1 MFPFALSSIDTSIV
15 TAYKSGM
22 GDSAPSR
29 AAANHLCVL
38 VHGLWGNPNHLS
50 YLTSSLREAY
60 SEDEL
65 HILVVA
71 RNAGSQTYDGIELGG
86 ERITQEIEDEL
97 ERLARNGQTIRKI
110 SIIGYSLGG
119 LISRYAIGLMY
130 YKGWF
135 DKIEPVNFTTFATPH
150 LGVRTPLLGV
160 WNHLWN
166 VLGARMLSA
175 SGRQLFTIDSFR
187 NTGRPLL
194 ANLADPESVF
204 IKGLAKFKHR
214 SLYCNIV
221 NDRSVVYYTAGISRI
236 DPFTDPDAVK
246 INYLKGYEDVILDPD
261 NPVQPKQEQ
270 EDALPTFY
278 KRLAGKSCSML
289 SNLPLMLFLIV
300 FIPIAMVLFI
310 INSGIQ
316 SVRSSRRIRLHA
328 EGKSGINTSAYSIPL
343 LVNEV
348 RREAE
353 EIFEGINH
361 NQEYL
366 PSGSEEIATP
376 ANSKPNA
383 PKAVRIKSDPGEKL
397 VLEESGE
404 AEDEAPHHPD
414 NRKLEFPTLALTPAQ
429 FAMIQALDDVG
440 FRKYPVYIHKHRHSH
455 AAIIVRKLNKPSF
468 DEGKLVVKHWLSEFE
483 V

>member
-1 MFPFALSSIDTSIV
+1 M
-15 TAYKSGM
+15 
-22 GDSAPSR
+22 
-29 AAANHLCVL
+29 
-38 VHGLWGNPNHLS
+38 
-50 YLTSSLREAY
+50 
-60 SEDEL
+60 
-65 HILVVA
+65 
-71 RNAGSQTYDGIELGG
+71 
-86 ERITQEIEDEL
+86 
-97 ERLARNGQTIRKI
+97 
-110 SIIGYSLGG
+110 
-119 LISRYAIGLMY
+119 
-130 YKGWF
+130 
-135 DKIEPVNFTTFATPH
+135 NFTTFASPH
-150 LGVRTPLLGV
+150 LGVRTPLLGM

-194 ANLADPESVF
+194 ANLADPDSVF

-236 DPFTDPDAVK
+236 DPFKDPDAVK
-246 INYLKGYEDVILDPD
+246 INYLTGYDDVIIDPS
-261 NPVQPKQEQ
+261 NPVSPKDDE
-270 EDALPTFY
+270 EGTLPTFY
-278 KRLAGKSCSML
+278 RRFAGRSYSVL
-289 SNLPLMLFLIV
+289 SRLPLMLFLML
-300 FIPIAMVLFI
+300 FIPIATVLFT
-310 INSGIQ
+310 INSAVQ
-316 SVRSSRRIRLHA
+316 SIRSSRRIRLHA

-343 LVNEV
+343 FVNEV

-366 PSGSEEIATP
+366 PSGNEELATP
-376 ANSKPNA
+376 AGLKPNA
-383 PKAVRIKSDPGEKL
+383 PKAVRNKSEKL
-397 VLEESGE
+397 VLEEYGV
-404 AEDEAPHHPD
+404 ADDEPPQHPD
-414 NRKLEFPTLALTPAQ
+414 HRQLEFPTLALTPAQ

-440 FRKYPVYIHKHRHSH
+440 FKKYPVYIHKDFHSH